1 MSAFKADN
9 PGAIFHDFVLWYGNT
24 ENPLQLY
31 GDKIVNFNC
40 TLTGEY
46 KDKDTEEA
54 AFILDQTRKFWLIT
68 WDEAD
73 PILAS
78 EQIPLFDTFST
89 VEMILMSFED
99 MHPAQLINQI
109 LAVNFALADFI
120 LSSSKP
126 VYQLDLVDRALK
138 QLSQTTEKVLK
149 LLNKD

>member
-54 AFILDQTRKFWLIT
+54 AFILDQTRKFWLHT

-73 PILAS
+73 PIPIS
-78 EQIPLFDTFST
+78 EQIPLFSAFST
-89 VEMILMSFED
+89 VEMIIMSFEGR
-99 MHPAQLINQI
+99 HPAQLLNQI
-109 LAVNFALADFI
+109 LAVSFAMANFI
-120 LSSSKP
+120 LSSSKSI
-126 VYQLDLVDRALK
+126 YQLDLVDRALK
-138 QLSQTTEKVLK
+138 QLSQPT
-149 LLNKD
+149 DFF